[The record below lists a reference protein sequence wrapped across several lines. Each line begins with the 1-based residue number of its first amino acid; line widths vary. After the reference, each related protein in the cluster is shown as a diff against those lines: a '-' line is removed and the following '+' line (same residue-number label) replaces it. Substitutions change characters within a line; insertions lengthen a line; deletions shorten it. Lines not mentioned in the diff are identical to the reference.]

1 MKTKIVLPN
10 NRQIF
15 FVGIIIILLMT
26 GLIYRSSLKG
36 EFLSYDDTENVV
48 NNPLIRNLT
57 LNTIP
62 QFFHSEKL
70 YMYTPLT
77 FLSYALDYKIGG
89 MDPYWFRFTNL
100 LLNLLNIILTFILAL
115 QLLNKRILAL
125 FVAILFAVH
134 PINVDSVAW
143 ISARSNLLAG
153 TFILLSIIFYLFYIK
168 KFNYWYLTLSVLT
181 YLLSILSKSSFVLLP
196 VFLFFLDY
204 LQRRKWSAKT
214 VIEKAPYF
222 LFGLMIGLVTLFFR
236 TDIGYSQSVASYSS
250 IDRIFMLFYSLDGY
264 LLKAILPVNLSEI
277 YTYPVKINGFLPIL
291 YYFSP
296 IIFIL
301 IPVFLIISFKSKDLQ
316 KQIITYFLFFLLLI
330 IPTQSVIIEDG
341 FMANRYGYIPLIG
354 IFILLVVLINIIV
367 MRFPT
372 IIKWLIPLTIIIFI
386 GFSVHSYNR
395 SKVWRTTTILFD
407 HAISVSPDASF
418 AYNGRGMAKYLNN
431 DFDGALADYNEAI
444 KLNPVY
450 STCFYNRG
458 IVFYNDQQYK
468 EALQDYSSAI
478 KLNSKF
484 ASCYDARGILYMDII
499 GNDSLALLDYNQA
512 IQINPKFAQAYYN
525 RGILFMRMQNTVSA
539 CNDFRKV
546 KQLGYSQAN
555 ELIERYCQ

>member
-1 MKTKIVLPN
+1 MKMKTGQFGNQRI
-10 NRQIF
+10 IF
-15 FVGIIIILLMT
+15 AGIIIILLLT
-26 GLIYRSSLKG
+26 GIIYKSSLTG

-48 NNPLIRNLT
+48 NNPLIKSLT
-57 LNTIP
+57 LNTLP

-70 YMYTPLT
+70 YMYTPIT

-89 MDPYWFRFTNL
+89 MDPYWFRLTNL
-100 LLNLLNIILTFILAL
+100 LLNLLNIVFTFILAL
-115 QLLNKRILAL
+115 KLLNNRVLAF
-125 FVAILFAVH
+125 FVAFLFAVH
-134 PINVDSVAW
+134 PINVDSIAW

-153 TFILLSIIFYLFYIK
+153 TFILLSIIFYLSYIK
-168 KFNYWYLTLSVLT
+168 KFNYWYLTLSVFT
-181 YLLSILSKSSFVLLP
+181 YLLSILSKSSYVLLP
-196 VFLFFLDY
+196 IFLFFLDY
-204 LQRRKWSAKT
+204 LQQRKWSTKT
-214 VIEKAPYF
+214 VIEKTPYF
-222 LFGLMIGLVTLFFR
+222 LFGLLIGFITLFFR
-236 TDIGYSQSVASYSS
+236 TDIGYSESVASYSS
-250 IDRIFMLFYSLDGY
+250 VDRIFMLFYSLDGY

-277 YTYPVKINGFLPIL
+277 YAYPIKTNGYLPIL

-296 IIFIL
+296 IVFII
-301 IPVFLIISFKSKDLQ
+301 IPIILFYINKSEDLY
-316 KQIITYFLFFLLLI
+316 KQIITYMMFFLLLI
-330 IPTQSVIIEDG
+330 LPSLSVILEDG

-354 IFILLVVLINIIV
+354 IFIIMVVLINVIV

-372 IIKWLIPLTIIIFI
+372 IIIWLIPLTIIII
-386 GFSVHSYNR
+386 TVCSIQSYNR
-395 SKVWRTTTILFD
+395 SKVWRTTTTLFD
-407 HAISVSPDASF
+407 HSISVSPDASF

-450 STCFYNRG
+450 STCLYNRG
-458 IVFYNDQQYK
+458 IVFYNGRQYE
-468 EALQDYSSAI
+468 EALKDYSSAI
-478 KLNSKF
+478 ELNSKF
-484 ASCYDARGILYMDII
+484 ASCYDARGILYMDIL
-499 GNDSLALLDYNQA
+499 GNDSLALMDYNQA